1 MYRRALRGPV
11 EESARSVSDIE
22 DQTNKSGQAHS
33 GEDPHER
40 LNREFNELLYEVRT
54 AILGVQLLFGFL
66 LRAPFSQGFS
76 SISASQEY
84 VYYATL
90 LCTVVSAAL
99 LMAPCPHHRLLWR
112 EHQRERRLKLGN
124 RLMIAGLSFLA
135 AAILGSVFV
144 ISEPLVGGV
153 GAMVTTGG
161 VGLVFLW
168 LWYGQ
173 ALLRMRD

>member
-1 MYRRALRGPV
+1 V
-11 EESARSVSDIE
+11 EECVRKVSDTE
-22 DQTNKSGQAHS
+22 GQKKSGGDHS
-33 GEDPHER
+33 GEGEHER

-54 AILGVQLLFGFL
+54 AVLGVQLLFGFL

-76 SISASQEY
+76 SISTLQEY
-84 VYYATL
+84 IFYSTL
-90 LCTVVSAAL
+90 LCTVSSAAL

-112 EHQRERRLKLGN
+112 KHQRERRLELGN
-124 RLMIAGLSFLA
+124 RLMLAGLSFLA
-135 AAILGSVFV
+135 AAILGSVFL

-153 GAMVTTGG
+153 GAVVTTGG